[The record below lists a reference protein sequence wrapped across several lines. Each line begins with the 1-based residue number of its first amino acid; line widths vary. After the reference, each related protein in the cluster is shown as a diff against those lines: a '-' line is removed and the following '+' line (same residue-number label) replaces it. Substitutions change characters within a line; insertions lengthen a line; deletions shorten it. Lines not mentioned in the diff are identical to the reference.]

1 MLIQEST
8 RSDSIV
14 AFFIFYSFSTVTFAT
29 QSASKADMHEQ
40 AGVSGRYFPV
50 PKSRSS
56 SGDAEIDILVGAGGT
71 LRPLIPA
78 PPTWKVH
85 ANCRTIPSVSW
96 RLPTTS

>member
-1 MLIQEST
+1 FKNPLVPIRLLHS
-8 RSDSIV
+8 
-14 AFFIFYSFSTVTFAT
+14 FILQLLHGDFCNTIRL
-29 QSASKADMHEQ
+29 QADMHEQ

-56 SGDAEIDILVGAGGT
+56 NGDAEIDILVGAGGT
-71 LRPLIPA
+71 LRPLILA

-85 ANCRTIPSVSW
+85 ANCRAIPSVSS